1 MNYKRYFQGGKMKYG
16 NTKYQIDGM
25 IFDSKKEANR
35 WYELAML
42 SRAKEITQLQR
53 QKPFELI
60 PTRYYDG
67 VCVRG
72 CKYVADFYYYDVQKK
87 CHVAWE
93 TKGYETPDYKIKKK
107 IFLEKYVR
115 SGEIVFIEEK
125 EKIKTYCVDKKNNLK

>member
-1 MNYKRYFQGGKMKYG
+1 MSKYKNQKYSVEG
-16 NTKYQIDGM
+16 HL
-25 IFDSKKEANR
+25 FDSKKEALR
-35 WYELAML
+35 FGELMTLLKAG
-42 SRAKEITQLQR
+42 EISDLYL

-60 PTRYYDG
+60 PTRNYSG

-87 CHVAWE
+87 CHVVWE